1 MKDQTVKK
9 IRVILAC
16 ILILGCLCG
25 ALMLSACS
33 PAAIAKD
40 GDTVQVDYTLSLD
53 DGTVYQTTVGSN
65 PLELVV
71 GNGSYLADFEEA
83 IVGMKVGESKTIT
96 IAAADA
102 YGEYRE
108 DLIIT
113 KDRSKIQDGDNIK
126 VGDSLIMTYSSG
138 YSTQV
143 TVIDADDDTVT
154 IDTNHPLAGQDLTF
168 KIDLFKVN

>member
-1 MKDQTVKK
+1 MKKF
-9 IRVILAC
+9 RVILAY
-16 ILILGCLCG
+16 ILIFACLCG
-25 ALMLSACS
+25 ALMLSACGS
-33 PAAIAKD
+33 AAIAKD

-53 DGTVYQTTVGSN
+53 DGTEYQTTVGSN
-65 PLELVV
+65 PLELVI

-113 KDRSKIQDGDNIK
+113 KERSEIQNGDNIK

-138 YSTQV
+138 YSSRV
-143 TVIDADDDTVT
+143 TVIDADDDTIT
-154 IDTNHPLAGQDLTF
+154 IDANHPLAGQDITF
-168 KIDLFKVN
+168 KIDLLKIL